1 MSEKLF
7 DFVTFTSE
15 MAVLTFLQLRQGL
28 RTIFFSIVDKKGLFI
43 GKQDSPFVCV
53 KKFFI
58 VDNFFFYT
66 LNSQF

>member
-15 MAVLTFLQLRQGL
+15 MAVLTFLQLRQWL

-43 GKQDSPFVCV
+43 GKQDSPFVCACV
-53 KKFFI
+53 W
-58 VDNFFFYT
+58 
-66 LNSQF
+66 